1 MTSTTNSSVGGQ
13 QLGTSEALKINSDQE
28 ASSNIYL
35 QFEQTQ
41 SSSQQNH
48 LEVLSQQHEQ
58 HQSQT
63 QITEHQ
69 EPTSSDSST
78 SIKESKRTRHG
89 KKSFLSLKKYII
101 CFAIH
106 FTTSFIVLLY
116 LINDPVS
123 IPPRLKSHKYKG
135 LLSFFG
141 SN

>member
-69 EPTSSDSST
+69 EPTSSDNSS
-78 SIKESKRTRHG
+78 SIKESKRTGHG
-89 KKSFLSLKKYII
+89 KTKEFIFHIDFSEN
-101 CFAIH
+101 H
-106 FTTSFIVLLY
+106 FRPSKHEI
-116 LINDPVS
+116 
-123 IPPRLKSHKYKG
+123 
-135 LLSFFG
+135 
-141 SN
+141 